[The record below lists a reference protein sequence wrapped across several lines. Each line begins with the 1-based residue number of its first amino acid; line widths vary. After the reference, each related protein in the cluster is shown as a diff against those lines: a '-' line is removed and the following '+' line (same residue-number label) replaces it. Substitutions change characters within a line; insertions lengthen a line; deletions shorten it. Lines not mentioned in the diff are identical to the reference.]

1 MKKIISGVLSAAL
14 VLSMGITALAQEA
27 STDEGLNTTPD
38 TNTST
43 HTVDVKVSGASEEKV
58 YSVDVVWESTDF
70 TYTVADNGK
79 WDPATHTYGG
89 NTPTGGSWDKTSAKA
104 TVTNHSNAAV
114 GVAANINTDTANGVT
129 ANVEVGKN
137 TLETGDG
144 RIYGN
149 ADKTDVTITVSG
161 TPNTSTSFTVGTVTI
176 TLSATD

>member
-27 STDEGLNTTPD
+27 GVPVTITSVTEN
-38 TNTST
+38 NTST
-43 HTVDVKVSGASEEKV
+43 HTVDVKVSGANEEKV

-89 NTPTGGSWDKTSAKA
+89 NTPTGGNWDKTSAKA

-114 GVAANINTDTANGVT
+114 GVAANIDTDTANGVT
-129 ANVEVGKN
+129 ANVGVGKN
-137 TLETGDG
+137 TLVTGDG
-144 RIYGN
+144 LTYGN

-161 TPNTSTSFTVGTVTI
+161 TPNTSTDFTVGTVTI
-176 TLSATD
+176 TLSAAD